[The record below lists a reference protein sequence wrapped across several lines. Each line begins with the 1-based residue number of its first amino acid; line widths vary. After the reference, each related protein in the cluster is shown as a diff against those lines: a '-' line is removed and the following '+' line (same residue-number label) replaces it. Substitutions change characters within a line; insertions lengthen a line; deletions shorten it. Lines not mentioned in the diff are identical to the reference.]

1 MAKNIFTDNPVWGD
15 AVVGNL
21 ITRVPEFI
29 TSESFDMDAL
39 PSGTYER
46 IGFVGG
52 RYGRQVLIC
61 YYKQA
66 SKKWCDRIS
75 YKLTGY
81 KLDGAEHTG
90 VLSIRENGSANES
103 VDYTVTYTASDKA
116 GLVTALNAY
125 FAATEIFASQR
136 WNAYTDDAGD
146 VWLQCDYNFWQ
157 QYSYNVGKS
166 GFTLSVN
173 VMPDVQYDSRMLRRN
188 GVGSGEGSILNMPRA
203 LAYYRNDNSSTAYNP
218 ATDITSVKTT
228 YPICLPGYLGTSQ
241 YQSDHCKFLRGVY
254 GEGEEGWIK
263 YMKAQEAVP
272 QTDWGVMGLDDAK
285 ERTALLA
292 SKHYSYG
299 GNVYALCPAAQ
310 TAITLPQSEII
321 TDWHLP
327 SARHLLDIL
336 HDVQYGTS
344 AARDAD
350 AANRV
355 LWRMGGDP
363 VANNRYFWS
372 AIRFNG
378 YNAWYANGLT
388 GCFFSYGMCYLLWVL
403 PVSLYR
409 LPQAII

>member
-21 ITRVPEFI
+21 ITRKPEFI

-52 RYGRQVLIC
+52 RYGREVLIC
-61 YYKQA
+61 YYEQT
-66 SKKWCDRIS
+66 SKKWCERIS

-81 KLDGAEHTG
+81 TLDGAEHTG
-90 VLSIRENGSANES
+90 VLSIRENGSASEN
-103 VDYTVTYTASDKA
+103 VDYTVAYTASDKA
-116 GLVTALNAY
+116 GLLTALNA
-125 FAATEIFASQR
+125 FFEATAAFKEQR
-136 WNAYTDDAGD
+136 WAAYTDDAGD
-146 VWLQCDYNFWQ
+146 VWLQCDYNFWA
-157 QYSYNVGKS
+157 QYSYNIGKG
-166 GFTLSVN
+166 GFTLSTSI
-173 VMPDVQYDSRMLRRN
+173 MPDVQSDSKMLRRN
-188 GVGSGEGSILNMPRA
+188 GVGDGEGSIFNMPRA
-203 LAYYRNDNSSTAYNP
+203 LAYFRGDNSSTTYNP

-241 YQSDHCKFLRGVY
+241 YQSDHCKSLRGVY
-254 GEGEEGWIK
+254 GDGEEGWLR

-272 QTDWGVMGLDDAK
+272 QTDCGVMGLRDAK
-285 ERTALLA
+285 ERTAVLA

-310 TAITLPQSEII
+310 TAVTLPQSEII

-327 SARHLLDIL
+327 GTRHLLDIL
-336 HDVQYGTS
+336 HAVQYGTS

-355 LWRMGGDP
+355 LWRMGGAP
-363 VANNRYFWS
+363 VVNNRFFWS
-372 AIRFNG
+372 PIRYYG
-378 YNAWYANGLT
+378 GNAWCVYGST
-388 GCFFSYGMCYLLWVL
+388 GYFGYYGMYNDLRVL

-409 LPQAII
+409 LPKAIL

>member
-21 ITRVPEFI
+21 ITRKPEFI

-52 RYGRQVLIC
+52 RHGREVLIC

-66 SKKWCDRIS
+66 QKKWCERVS
-75 YKLTGY
+75 FKLTGY
-81 KLDGAEHTG
+81 TLDGAEHTG
-90 VLSIRENGSANES
+90 VLSIRESDSADANT
-103 VDYTVTYTASDKA
+103 DYTVTYTASDKA
-116 GLVTALNAY
+116 ELVTALNAF
-125 FAATEIFASQR
+125 FAATAIFTSQR
-136 WNAYTDDAGD
+136 WNAYIDDGD
-146 VWLQCDYNFWQ
+146 VWLQCDYINWRQ
-157 QYSYNVGKS
+157 SSYNAGKN
-166 GFTLSVN
+166 GFTLSVDI
-173 VMPDVQYDSRMLRRN
+173 MPDVQYDTRMLRRN
-188 GVGSGEGSILNMPRA
+188 GAGSGEGSIYNMPRA
-203 LAYYRNDNSSTAYNP
+203 LAYFRNDNSTTAYNP
-218 ATDITSVKTT
+218 ATDIQSVKTG

-241 YQSDHCKFLRGVY
+241 YQSDHCKFLRDFY
-254 GEGEEGWIK
+254 GDDEDGWLK

-272 QTDWGVMGLDDAK
+272 QTDWGVMSLKDAK
-285 ERTALLA
+285 ERTAALA

-310 TAITLPQSEII
+310 SALTLPQSEVI

-327 SARHLLDIL
+327 STRQLLDIL
-336 HDVQYGTS
+336 HDVQHGTS

-363 VANNRYFWS
+363 VANNRGFWS
-372 AIRFNG
+372 AIRSSG
-378 YNAWYANGLT
+378 SYAWCALGNAG
-388 GCFFSYGMCYLLWVL
+388 FFSRSDLCNSFWVL